1 MRRGQG
7 ALGGETARDRQA
19 KAEGWEAK
27 MTGAQQIVA
36 FVFAAILFLMA
47 IRGVTNPYA
56 NPWLAFAA
64 LLCGMGLTLI
74 ALRKK

>member
-1 MRRGQG
+1 
-7 ALGGETARDRQA
+7 
-19 KAEGWEAK
+19 